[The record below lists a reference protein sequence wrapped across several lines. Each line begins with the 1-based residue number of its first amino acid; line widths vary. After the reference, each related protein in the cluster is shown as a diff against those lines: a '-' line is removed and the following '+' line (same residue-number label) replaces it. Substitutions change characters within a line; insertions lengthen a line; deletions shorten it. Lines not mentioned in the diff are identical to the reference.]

1 MAIVHGKAGEWA
13 RVKGTVYGLWPLY
26 LCAAGFGFSL
36 ALIFFAGF
44 TGSLVGAV
52 LLVASLVAAF
62 FSLQKGLGHV
72 ERYFKGARG
81 EERVSGILQNLPDS
95 YHVFNDFVA
104 GGKHIDHVVVGPAGV
119 FAIET
124 KFWRGK
130 VTLEDGH
137 ILLDGQL
144 PDHSPLA
151 QVTKEASLVK
161 SALAKKGWTGSVTP
175 VLAFASDTFEAKIA
189 ETQGAV
195 ILNSNH
201 LRESF
206 ATERVVI
213 APTELARLVQ
223 LMETNA

>member
-13 RVKGTVYGLWPLY
+13 RVKGTVFGLWPLF
-26 LCAAGFGFSL
+26 LCAFALGFAL
-36 ALIFFAGF
+36 ALMVVA
-44 TGSLVGAV
+44 SLPGALCGGV
-52 LLVASLVAAF
+52 LLVVSLVSAF
-62 FSLQKGLGHV
+62 VSLQRGLGRV

-81 EERVSGILQNLPDS
+81 EERVSGILRSLPDA

-104 GGKHIDHVVVGPAGV
+104 GGKHVDHVVVGPAGV
-119 FAIET
+119 FAVET

-144 PDHSPLA
+144 PDRSPLLQA
-151 QVTKEASLVK
+151 KREAALVRA
-161 SALAKKGWTGSVTP
+161 ALAKNGWTGAVTP
-175 VLAFASDTFEAKIA
+175 LLAFASDTFEAKIA
-189 ETQGAV
+189 EAQGVV

-206 ATERVVI
+206 STERVTI
-213 APTELARLVQ
+213 GPAELARLAQ
-223 LMETNA
+223 LMETNS